1 MNYLIIS
8 KKKWEKK
15 NFKNLKNNIYFSNKI
30 NYPLLNKVKPK
41 IIFFIF
47 WSKIIKANIYNKF
60 LCIQFH
66 SSNLPRF
73 RGGSPIQN
81 QIFRGIKKTKIS
93 AFKINE
99 KIDTGDVC
107 LKNNLLL
114 NGSAKKIYIKIE
126 KICISMIKKI
136 IKMKK
141 ISFKK
146 QKGKSSFFKRR
157 NELQSDLT
165 KLKVYNKIKIF
176 DFIRMLDAPGYPSAY
191 LNLNKFKILFNNAK
205 IINNKINGKFTIIQK
220 K

>member
-1 MNYLIIS
+1 MSYLIIS
-8 KKKWEKK
+8 KKKWGKK

-30 NYPLLNKVKPK
+30 NYRQLNKVKPK

-47 WSKIIKANIYNKF
+47 WSKKIKSNIYNKF

-66 SSNLPRF
+66 SSDLPKF

-81 QIFRGIKKTKIS
+81 QIFRGVKKTKIS

-107 LKNNLLL
+107 LKNDLLL
-114 NGSAKKIYIKIE
+114 NGSAKEIYIKIE

-141 ISFKK
+141 INFKK

-157 NELQSDLT
+157 DELQSDLT

-176 DFIRMLDAPGYPSAY
+176 DFIRMLDAPGYPSAF

-220 K
+220 Q